1 MNDWSR
7 SETKQLAKASE
18 MAKVTVTAF
27 VEEDIKE
34 GLKALADVERRS
46 MSQMMALLTQYSGQF
61 LRQKLKPAFYRCI

>member
-1 MNDWSR
+1 MMFSENHND
-7 SETKQLAKASE
+7 E

-46 MSQMMALLTQYSGQF
+46 MSQMMSF
-61 LRQKLKPAFYRCI
+61 LIEKAVIDARNKGVIPQAEEQDK

>member
-1 MNDWSR
+1 LNDWSR

-46 MSQMMALLTQYSGQF
+46 MSQMMALLTEKAVIDARKQG
-61 LRQKLKPAFYRCI
+61 

>member
-1 MNDWSR
+1 MMMAD
-7 SETKQLAKASE
+7 TYDDL

-46 MSQMMALLTQYSGQF
+46 MSQMMAVLIENAVEEARKQGRISAEQQTG
-61 LRQKLKPAFYRCI
+61 KN

>member
-1 MNDWSR
+1 MMAD
-7 SETKQLAKASE
+7 TYDDL

-46 MSQMMALLTQYSGQF
+46 MSQMMAVLIENAVDEARKQGRIAAEQQTG
-61 LRQKLKPAFYRCI
+61 KN

>member
-1 MNDWSR
+1 MMMADTNDD
-7 SETKQLAKASE
+7 L

-46 MSQMMALLTQYSGQF
+46 MSQMMAVLIENAVEDARKQGKIPSEQ
-61 LRQKLKPAFYRCI
+61 QAK

>member
-1 MNDWSR
+1 
-7 SETKQLAKASE
+7 

-46 MSQMMALLTQYSGQF
+46 MSQMMSF
-61 LRQKLKPAFYRCI
+61 LIEKAVIDARNKGVILQAEEQDK

>member
-1 MNDWSR
+1 
-7 SETKQLAKASE
+7 

-46 MSQMMALLTQYSGQF
+46 MSQIMALLTEKAVIDARKQG
-61 LRQKLKPAFYRCI
+61 

>member
-1 MNDWSR
+1 MMADTNDD
-7 SETKQLAKASE
+7 L

-46 MSQMMALLTQYSGQF
+46 MSQMMAVLIENAVEDARKQGKIPSEQ
-61 LRQKLKPAFYRCI
+61 QAK

>member
-1 MNDWSR
+1 MMMAD
-7 SETKQLAKASE
+7 TYDDL

-46 MSQMMALLTQYSGQF
+46 MSQMMAVLIENAVEEARKQGRIAAEQQTG
-61 LRQKLKPAFYRCI
+61 KN

>member
-1 MNDWSR
+1 MFSENHND
-7 SETKQLAKASE
+7 E

-46 MSQMMALLTQYSGQF
+46 MSQMMSF
-61 LRQKLKPAFYRCI
+61 LIEKAVIDARNKGVILQAEEQDK